1 MSSVRRSRDTSIAL
15 LERLVLAIF
24 ASPAGLTRQ
33 QLEELTGLSRT
44 VVAGVVAA
52 LVERGE
58 LVQMRQSPVPGLRG
72 RPPARYQ
79 RPALLAPVLLIRLV
93 RDGSTAACLFSG
105 DNTAGAVVDCAP
117 WWRNW
122 EEWSRSVAQATER
135 LSDPAQL
142 PPRAAVVSMP
152 FPVADGQGAPP
163 RYGGPRKI
171 PPMTSEQM
179 PPQPRWLDF
188 DRQRKLSYLLGCTA
202 LPVNDANLAA
212 LGEARFGAGRGYR
225 AVVHVCVVNGV
236 GAGLVLDGQLFTG
249 AHGFAGEL
257 AHAQA
262 TPDGY
267 PCDCQDRACVAAEQG
282 ALPPGIVNGAVWA
295 PEWNQGPG
303 KAAAGRQMPAP
314 PDYLTGLGGLIG
326 RALAPLVTAVDPD
339 CLVVDAGLGESGKH
353 FVAAVR
359 LELGRSCPPPV
370 AAGLTVLAGE
380 LRDADRHG
388 ALALA
393 DAHATALLVAD

>member
-1 MSSVRRSRDTSIAL
+1 VSPVQRRQDTSVAL
-15 LERLVLAIF
+15 LQRLVLANF
-24 ASPAGLTRQ
+24 ASRAGLTRQ

-44 VVAGVVAA
+44 VVAGVVGT

-93 RDGSTAACLFSG
+93 RDGSTAACLVSG
-105 DNTAGAVVDCAP
+105 DNTSGAVVDCAP
-117 WWRNW
+117 WWQNW
-122 EEWSRSVAQATER
+122 GDWSRSVAQAAKR

-152 FPVADGQGAPP
+152 FPVADGHGAPSL
-163 RYGGPRKI
+163 YGGPRKI
-171 PPMTSEQM
+171 LKMAGKQM
-179 PPQPRWLDF
+179 PPQPHWLDF
-188 DRQRKLSYLLGCTA
+188 DRQRELSYLLGCTA

-225 AVVHVCVVNGV
+225 AVVHVSVVNGV
-236 GAGLVLDGQLFTG
+236 GAGLVLGGQLFTG

-257 AHAQA
+257 AHLRI

-267 PCDCQDRACVAAEQG
+267 PCDCRDRGCLAAEQG
-282 ALPPGIVNGAVWA
+282 ALRLGIVNDAVRA

-303 KAAAGRQMPAP
+303 EPAAGRQMPAP
-314 PDYLTGLGGLIG
+314 PDYLTGLGRLIG
-326 RALAPLVTAVDPD
+326 RALAPLLTAVDPD
-339 CLVVDAGLGESGKH
+339 CLVVDAGLGESGQH
-353 FVAAVR
+353 FVAAVS

-370 AAGLTVLAGE
+370 ATGLTVVAGE

-393 DAHATALLVAD
+393 DAYATALLVAD